1 MGVFLVCLALFLFAL
16 RAPAPLVFRPG
27 MGWAYESPSGKEADG
42 MALLAGKKGAWVNI
56 SEGLLA
62 DFARRDIK
70 PVIKFAY
77 DSTNGAGVCGIL
89 ADRSL
94 PSPLIIIEGQGIWQP
109 AAAASAPFQ
118 RVDGGTYDA
127 FWETAGPDID
137 PAGRGLCLFSIQGRK
152 TSTTCALTRDGG
164 KTWRALTTD
173 SAAFG
178 YNMGAVDWSAS
189 GEMTMI
195 AQKHHSGDLVLSR
208 DSGQTWTPL
217 GKGGSCQALGVIGP
231 DVLLKGMSGSGETS
245 GLFRSTDGGSNWTK
259 VADCSFPSHLGHVV
273 VFKGT
278 AYLTTRKGIL
288 TSQDKGE
295 HWALTGGD
303 YAGLL
308 GPVMFGEDEKH
319 IVVYGRDGFSES
331 KDGGKT
337 WNLAAPF
344 GEDRSMRSGRFEF
357 GVWDPKTDS
366 FYLTHISGQ
375 AYLFQR

>member
-231 DVLLKGMSGSGETS
+231 DVLLKGMSGSGEMQRAVPQHRWRIKLDQGGRLLISLPSRPCRRVQRHGLSDHAQGDFNES
-245 GLFRSTDGGSNWTK
+245 GQGRTLGLDRRGLCGAFG
-259 VADCSFPSHLGHVV
+259 AGHVRR
-273 VFKGT
+273 GRE
-278 AYLTTRKGIL
+278 AYRGVW
-288 TSQDKGE
+288 E
-295 HWALTGGD
+295 
-303 YAGLL
+303 
-308 GPVMFGEDEKH
+308 
-319 IVVYGRDGFSES
+319 
-331 KDGGKT
+331 
-337 WNLAAPF
+337 
-344 GEDRSMRSGRFEF
+344 GRFFREQ
-357 GVWDPKTDS
+357 GRRQDVE
-366 FYLTHISGQ
+366 SGGAFWRGSQ
-375 AYLFQR
+375 YEERAV